1 MLNSRAMSI
10 ARQSYATL
18 HTTRTANAGRL
29 AGAVK
34 AVLAQDQGCVLQAVG
49 PAAHSKALKA
59 MVYATDFFEKDRP
72 GLCVA
77 ADPRVHQVPADGGR
91 PATTGIRFHLTLVP
105 QLVVSEAML
114 IARKHL
120 QLKDD
125 EALLA
130 IPLVQELESDSGQ
143 LKRTLLQCQRARAPK
158 SALEA

>member
-105 QLVVSEAML
+105 QLVVSEAVGPPV
-114 IARKHL
+114 A
-120 QLKDD
+120 
-125 EALLA
+125 AN
-130 IPLVQELESDSGQ
+130 
-143 LKRTLLQCQRARAPK
+143 
-158 SALEA
+158 